1 MNKKIVIDAG
11 HGGDDPGASG
21 NGIVEKELTLEIS
34 QYIHDRLDELGIEN
48 TLIRDSDETIEPNDR
63 VNKIVSPYGSDS
75 DVLVVSNH
83 INAGGG
89 EGAEIIYA
97 LRNNDAFSRKISD
110 ELESMGRVVRKYY
123 QRRYP
128 SDSSKDYY
136 FIHRNTGNTEAVIV
150 EYGFLDNVDDAN
162 LLKKY
167 WQDYAEAV
175 VKAIAN
181 YLGVPYTFDGSLV
194 NENYYIVKKG
204 DSLWSIA
211 NKYGLTVDKLKDIN
225 NLSSNMLSVGQKLL
239 INDGTDVDN
248 VNENYYI
255 VKSGDTLYSIAK
267 KYGLTVDEL
276 KKMNN
281 LSSNT
286 LSINQKLLVG
296 NDMSTDDNYDVYVVK
311 SGDTLWGIA
320 SKYNTSVDKIKDINN
335 LNSNNLSI
343 GQKLLVPGNNL
354 GTKKYIVKSGDTLYK
369 IAQNNGTT
377 VTDLIN
383 LNNLKTTNLS
393 IGQVLYIP

>member
-1 MNKKIVIDAG
+1 MKKVVIDAG

-48 TLIRDSDETIEPNDR
+48 TLIRYSDETIEPNDR

-267 KYGLTVDEL
+267 KYGLSVDEL

-377 VTDLIN
+377 VTELIN